1 MSSLSKEE
9 KDLILDFY
17 FRCGDEDKI
26 NDGRDLVASN
36 PDAAHLYAQLE
47 DTLTQ
52 LDHDKYEPCP
62 ENLVE
67 LTVARLKLASSSG
80 HTQLH
85 KLLELEQQ
93 KAEEETPNIPVTW
106 SFRENMV
113 KVTAMAAMLLIA
125 ATLAVPTLS
134 NMRQKSW
141 QIACADGLSKVG
153 LGIGQYAN
161 EHDGKLP
168 YTAKTAGAVWNTRN
182 AFELHKRGYVQ
193 GDSFICPGKKGA
205 VALNLSPDQ
214 MAKLQDFPS
223 RKNINYSIRILCEKS
238 GGRIGGSSFVL
249 MSDRNP
255 VFEDISQRGGIG
267 VVRLHIDDKLR
278 KLLSR
283 NHRGKGQNLLFGDG
297 SVQYIRVRIMGND
310 DIFTIKGVRDYE
322 GRETPCDDD
331 DTFLAP

>member
-52 LDHDKYEPCP
+52 LDNVKYEPCP

-93 KAEEETPNIPVTW
+93 KAESETPNIKVGW
-106 SFRENMV
+106 GFRENLV
-113 KVTAMAAMLLIA
+113 KITAMAAMLLIA
-125 ATLAVPTLS
+125 TTLAVPTLS

-141 QIACADGLSKVG
+141 RIACAENLKNIGY
-153 LGIGQYAN
+153 GIGRYAN
-161 EHDGKLP
+161 ENEGHLP
-168 YTAKTAGAVWNTRN
+168 SVANTAGAVWNTQTPFQILKKDY
-182 AFELHKRGYVQ
+182 ADA
-193 GDSFICPGKKGA
+193 GDFVCPGKKGGTP
-205 VALNLSPDQ
+205 LNLTPQ
-214 MAKLQDFPS
+214 QLAKMNDFPS
-223 RKNINYSIRILCEKS
+223 RDNFTYSFRILCQKS
-238 GGRIGGSSFVL
+238 PGRIGGEQFII

-255 VFEDISQRGGIG
+255 IFENISQHGGMDS
-267 VVRLHIDDKLR
+267 VKLQINDALR
-278 KLLSR
+278 ELLSR
-283 NHRGKGQNLLFGDG
+283 NHRGKGQNLLFGNG
-297 SVQYIRVRIMGND
+297 SVKYVRVRVLGND
-310 DIFTIKGVRDYE
+310 DIFTIKNIIDYKF
-322 GRETPCDDD
+322 RETPCDDK